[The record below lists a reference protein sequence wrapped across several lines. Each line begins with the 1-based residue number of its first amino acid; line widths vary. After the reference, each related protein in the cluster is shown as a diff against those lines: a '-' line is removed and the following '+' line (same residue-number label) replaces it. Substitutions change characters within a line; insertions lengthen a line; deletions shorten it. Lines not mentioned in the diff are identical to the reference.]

1 MSILENNVK
10 AKIVETKSI
19 EANITIQK
27 ILDMICKAW
36 EQRLDQYYI
45 MDSEPELSTDDC
57 NDSVTVNLNC
67 SDRAN
72 IDHIVDDVTEIFEE
86 EIEKYIKEQKSIE
99 VFNKIKEAKENPEEG
114 ENGVL

>member
-27 ILDMICKAW
+27 ILDIICKAW
-36 EQRLDQYYI
+36 EQRLDHYYI
-45 MDSEPELSTDDC
+45 MESEPELGVDNYS
-57 NDSVTVNLNC
+57 DSVTIELC
-67 SDRAN
+67 GTDKAN
-72 IDHIVDDVTEIFEE
+72 ISHIVEDVTGIFEE

-99 VFNKIKEAKENPEEG
+99 VFDKIKEAKINPEEG
-114 ENGVL
+114 ENGSL